1 MHALVLATSSP
12 EETRM
17 AGRAVASLLE
27 AGDVV
32 SLTGDL
38 GAGKTAFV
46 QGAAAGLGVEGPVQS
61 PTFVL
66 IRQYQGRL
74 PVAHVDVYRLDRLQD
89 AADLGLDELVE
100 GEGVVFVEWGDG
112 ISALLP
118 GDHLRVELDLGEDGD
133 QDRRIVVAGSGTRWA
148 RRWERLAAALASWT
162 EGGGPGS

>member
-1 MHALVLATSSP
+1 MPSLVLATSSP

-17 AGRAVASLLE
+17 AGRAVADLLE
-27 AGDVV
+27 PGDVV

-66 IRQYQGRL
+66 VRQYRGRL
-74 PVAHVDVYRLDRLQD
+74 PVAHVDVYRLDHLQD
-89 AADLGLDELVE
+89 AADLDLDELVE
-100 GEGVVFVEWGDG
+100 GGGVVFVEWGDG

-118 GDHLRVELDLGEDGD
+118 SDHLRVELDLGQDGD
-133 QDRRIVVAGSGTRWA
+133 QDRRVVVTGSGPRWA
-148 RRWERLAAALASWT
+148 RRWDRLEAALAPWAERS
-162 EGGGPGS
+162 

>member
-1 MHALVLATSSP
+1 MRSLVLATSSP
-12 EETRM
+12 EQTRM
-17 AGRAVASLLE
+17 AGRAVADLFE

-66 IRQYQGRL
+66 IRQYRGRL
-74 PVAHVDVYRLDRLQD
+74 PVAHVDVYRLDHLQD

-100 GEGVVFVEWGDG
+100 GNGVVFVEWGDG

-118 GDHLRVELDLGEDGD
+118 EDHLRVELDLGEHGD
-133 QDRRIVVAGSGTRWA
+133 QDRRIVVTGSGPRWA
-148 RRWERLAAALASWT
+148 RRWDRLGAVLARWT
-162 EGGGPGS
+162 QGGGSPS